1 MAESLDETVA
11 ALTPAARG
19 AIRRVLESP
28 LFELIPLKNVL
39 AQARHLPN
47 GATVSVTA
55 SPAKGMDATL
65 ELADALQ
72 DLGFAV
78 IPHLSARL
86 VADRSHLER
95 ILKRLHDR
103 DMRRIFL
110 VGGDA
115 DQPGEFFDGL
125 SLLEAMDDIGHGIT
139 SIGIPSYP
147 EGHAVIPEPLLD
159 RALLDKQGHADSMTT
174 QLCFSGDAITDWLGR
189 QRSAGVT
196 LPVTLGMPGAT
207 DRLRLLKISARIGVG
222 DSIRFLRKNVA
233 AAARFVLPGSYNP
246 AELLEELGE
255 RLDDPLLDVRGVHIY
270 TFNSCD
276 TTEEWRQRY
285 LEALA

>member
-1 MAESLDETVA
+1 MADLDQNVD
-11 ALTPAARG
+11 ALTSAARG
-19 AIRRVLESP
+19 AIRRVLENP
-28 LFELIPLKNVL
+28 LFEVIPLKNVL
-39 AQARHLPN
+39 AQVHHLPD

-65 ELADALQ
+65 ELAEALQ

-78 IPHLSARL
+78 IPHVSARL
-86 VADRSHLER
+86 VADRAHLER
-95 ILKRLHDR
+95 IVKRLHDR
-103 DMRRIFL
+103 EMRRIFL

-115 DQPGEFFDGL
+115 DEPGEYFDGL
-125 SLLEAMDDIGHGIT
+125 SLLEAMEDIGHEFT

-159 RALLDKQGHADSMTT
+159 RALLDKQQYASSMTT
-174 QLCFSGDAITDWLGR
+174 QLCFSGEAITSWLGR
-189 QRSAGVT
+189 QRTAGVT
-196 LPVTLGMPGAT
+196 LPVILGMPGVA

-255 RLDDPLLDVRGVHIY
+255 QLDDPLLDVRGVHIY

-285 LEALA
+285 LEAMA